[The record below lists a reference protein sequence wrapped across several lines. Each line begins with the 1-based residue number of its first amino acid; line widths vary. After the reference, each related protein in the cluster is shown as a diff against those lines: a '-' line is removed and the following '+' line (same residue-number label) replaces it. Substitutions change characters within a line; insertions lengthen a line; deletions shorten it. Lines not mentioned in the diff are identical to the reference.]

1 MESFS
6 KFGCFLALMLYL
18 AVSVNSAGMP
28 NFKLKLNA
36 LETLLRSEMY
46 LVNEKLDIGRSERQ
60 SLFDKFEET
69 MGYLEKWSK
78 AENNTLTN
86 YRTGQDQMDFNTL
99 LNEIEKLVNRFEGN
113 TKDIDELSDSLIR
126 IKRGV
131 REEKVARKS
140 NTDGIIKLLEVVQKN
155 QNETKKVQEESVT
168 NIISNQNNYQIEM
181 KKSYNEIVSTI
192 NSVVSNQNNILN
204 KLEEIVAVQS
214 NLMKKVNDIPSKDSV
229 RELDIKLDKYYNM
242 TEQIGTQITEVMSS
256 THNLESNINI
266 KLDKYSSMTE
276 QIGTQITE
284 VMSST
289 YNLESNIN
297 MISDNI
303 DNVRVNI
310 EDLYSKNRGAFEKLF
325 EVQQHLINVLIPVN
339 LVGGDVPFEGTV
351 IVKYGE
357 TLGTVCDDGW
367 DDKDATVVCRV
378 LGYTGGTA
386 YHHAK
391 FGEGTGDIL
400 LDDVHCTGGEKS
412 LFDCP
417 HAGIRVHD
425 CHHTEDAGV
434 RCHDSQTIPVE
445 V

>member
-1 MESFS
+1 MELFS

-78 AENNTLTN
+78 AENNTITN

-99 LNEIEKLVNRFEGN
+99 LNEIEKLVNRFEGS

-140 NTDGIIKLLEVVQKN
+140 NTDGIIKLHEVVKKN
-155 QNETKKVQEESVT
+155 QIETKKVQEESVT

-204 KLEEIVAVQS
+204 KLEEIVTVQN
-214 NLMKKVNDIPSKDSV
+214 NLTKKVNDIPSKDSV
-229 RELDIKLDKYYNM
+229 RELD
-242 TEQIGTQITEVMSS
+242 
-256 THNLESNINI
+256 I

-289 YNLESNIN
+289 HNLESNIN

-310 EDLYSKNRGAFEKLF
+310 EDLYSNTRGAFDKLF
-325 EVQQHLINVLIPVN
+325 EVHPHLINALIPVN

-351 IVKYGE
+351 IFKYGE
-357 TLGTVCDDGW
+357 TLGTVCDDDW

-386 YHHAK
+386 LRKAK
-391 FGEGTGDIL
+391 FGEGTGLIL
-400 LDDVHCTGGEKS
+400 LDDVQCTGGEKS

-417 HAGIRVHD
+417 HAGIRVHNCRHD
-425 CHHTEDAGV
+425 EDAGV
-434 RCHDSQTIPVE
+434 RCV
-445 V
+445 